1 MAWPAATG
9 DACACDR
16 PLEPCPF
23 CGELTCLACEDWERH
38 HSFRG
43 WFGRNW
49 RRYVSK
55 WFVP

>member
-1 MAWPAATG
+1 MT
-9 DACACDR
+9 ACACER
-16 PLEPCPF
+16 PLERCPR
-23 CGELTCLACEDWERH
+23 CGELTCLDCEDWERH

-43 WFGRNW
+43 WAGRNW

>member
-1 MAWPAATG
+1 MTETTT
-9 DACACDR
+9 
-16 PLEPCPF
+16 EPCICGTPLDTCPR
-23 CGELTCLACEDWERH
+23 CGELICLECDDWRVH
-38 HSFRG
+38 HSLRG